1 MLHTKNRKHRGSS
14 KESIIQVSESS
25 QYNKYQRHYE
35 IKNIS
40 SVSFQPVSIDKV
52 KDIIK
57 TLNTRKACPDGDVP
71 VKLIIIKEDIF
82 STLIFQNFN
91 QSLVNG
97 EFPHCLK
104 QAEVIPVFKNKEKL
118 DRSNNRPVNLLPVIS
133 KIYERLMYDQMF
145 NVLIKLF
152 LNFNVVFVKDL
163 TLRNCI
169 LYMIKIAKNLYIKR
183 VIMVLCQLICQ
194 KHLIAWCKTC
204 QQ

>member
-1 MLHTKNRKHRGSS
+1 M
-14 KESIIQVSESS
+14 
-25 QYNKYQRHYE
+25 
-35 IKNIS
+35 
-40 SVSFQPVSIDKV
+40 

-57 TLNTRKACPDGDVP
+57 TLNTKRASPDGDIP
-71 VKLIIIKEDIF
+71 VKLTKMNEDIF
-82 STLIFQNFN
+82 SRLIFQNSN

-118 DRSNNRPVNLLPVIS
+118 DKSNNRPVNLLPVIS

-163 TLRNCI
+163 TLQNCI

-183 VIMVLCQLICQ
+183 VIMVLC
-194 KHLIAWCKTC
+194 
-204 QQ
+204 